1 MRALCIH
8 PGAWAVEPAANH
20 HSARLAA
27 CIFSITLPGEP
38 LRCAG
43 RYSAARHFRFIMP
56 RTTSCAMSR
65 SFGVSCGSG
74 RKFHGAA
81 GLCRDLLCP
90 FEGGDQR
97 FCGDR
102 FCRKS
107 TAPYFI
113 CSTAI
118 GTSPWPDRNTTA
130 SVLPRRRSSA

>member
-1 MRALCIH
+1 MR
-8 PGAWAVEPAANH
+8 
-20 HSARLAA
+20 S
-27 CIFSITLPGEP
+27 LPGRGRQSLQLNHQFRQAGGLHFLHHFRPVNLHGAQGDIQP
-38 LRCAG
+38 LRHFPIHHASPYQLRDVAFFRRERAVAAEGFMALPGCGRNPVCA
-43 RYSAARHFRFIMP
+43 
-56 RTTSCAMSR
+56 
-65 SFGVSCGSG
+65 
-74 RKFHGAA
+74 
-81 GLCRDLLCP
+81 

-97 FCGDR
+97 FSGDR